1 MNKIS
6 NSLSNREGKN
16 NMKSYKA
23 GIDVGS
29 TTVKLI
35 VFDEEYQLLF
45 SRYERHFSDVKMAT
59 IKVLKEL
66 LAEQG
71 ECTLT
76 LAITGSG
83 ARSMVRIMAVSL
95 LTPWAPASC

>member
-16 NMKSYKA
+16 TMKSYKA

-29 TTVKLI
+29 TTVKLV

-45 SRYERHFSDVKMAT
+45 SRYERHFSDVKTAT

-66 LAEQG
+66 LEERG
-71 ECTLT
+71 
-76 LAITGSG
+76 
-83 ARSMVRIMAVSL
+83 
-95 LTPWAPASC
+95 

>member
-16 NMKSYKA
+16 TMKSYKA

-29 TTVKLI
+29 TTVKLV

-45 SRYERHFSDVKMAT
+45 SRYERHFSDVKTAT

-66 LAEQG
+66 LEERG
-71 ECTLT
+71 ECSLT
-76 LAITGSG
+76 
-83 ARSMVRIMAVSL
+83 
-95 LTPWAPASC
+95 